1 MADKS
6 VVTVTRRRRGQL
18 YREYRRRNLIHIYF
32 QLQMKREPPK
42 TDKNRQMLVTMGSTN
57 RKSEVSFSKV

>member
-1 MADKS
+1 MADKW
-6 VVTVTRRRRGQL
+6 VVTRRRRGRC
-18 YREYRRRNLIHIYF
+18 REYGRHNLIHICF
-32 QLQMKREPPK
+32 QLQGDEKRTSK

>member
-6 VVTVTRRRRGQL
+6 VVTRRRRGRL
-18 YREYRRRNLIHIYF
+18 YREYGRHNLIHIYF
-32 QLQMKREPPK
+32 QLQGDEREPPK